1 MNVSGITF
9 WEGLQNSRCSYK
21 VLIFVQLSV
30 KIKRKVTC
38 VTNPTTSSRG
48 RLRLTIDVETLV
60 SQIAIDTIRHSEL
73 DYMEN
78 QDLDVP
84 PIDNYRLGNRDVF
97 YVPNFLSVSDVVIV
111 SVQYSF
117 RENLLGRRGAVYS
130 A

>member
-1 MNVSGITF
+1 M
-9 WEGLQNSRCSYK
+9 
-21 VLIFVQLSV
+21 
-30 KIKRKVTC
+30 
-38 VTNPTTSSRG
+38 
-48 RLRLTIDVETLV
+48 RLTIDVETLV